1 MIVRSPIAG
10 WQILML
16 TAMYDWIRYEH
27 ALDGGCS
34 QARAVVAAARWFQS
48 CENVL
53 QAQGARESWSPKQ

>member
-1 MIVRSPIAG
+1 
-10 WQILML
+10 ML